1 MQELLLDGLQLLCL
15 FLFHTRLS
23 FHVAQQ
29 ELNQLLAGPLQGQ
42 L

>member
-1 MQELLLDGLQLLCL
+1 MQEHLLYGVQLLSL

-23 FHVAQQ
+23 VHVAQQ
-29 ELNQLLAGPLQGQ
+29 ELNQLLAGPRQGQ